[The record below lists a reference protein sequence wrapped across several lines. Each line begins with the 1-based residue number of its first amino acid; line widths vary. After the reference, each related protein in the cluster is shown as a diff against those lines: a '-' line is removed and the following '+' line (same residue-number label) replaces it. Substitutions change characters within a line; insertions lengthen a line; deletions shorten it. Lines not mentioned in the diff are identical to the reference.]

1 MFLGRNL
8 RTQLDLIRPDIK
20 RTVQDK
26 QMRQSISGRK
36 KVMRFFK
43 IGQPVAARDYR
54 GQNKWMNGEINARL
68 ECTRSRLKWEATG
81 DVT

>member
-1 MFLGRNL
+1 
-8 RTQLDLIRPDIK
+8 
-20 RTVQDK
+20 
-26 QMRQSISGRK
+26 
-36 KVMRFFK
+36 MRFFK

-68 ECTRSRLKWEATG
+68 GCTRSRLKWEATG